1 MEEGTLSRWSL
12 SLAAA
17 LLFFYV
23 GVVGINDVALLAG
36 GTLLGWSVP
45 AGLLLALATYSF
57 VSLRRATA
65 QHPSGAA
72 TAQAAA
78 WRLRRWLLGLLVL
91 ALVLGL
97 SAWLA
102 NSFFDLSWDGRDYQQ
117 RAIAALAQGWNPVY
131 QERLPTNIYY
141 NAELNAYPKAQWI
154 AAAAT
159 YRLTGEIETG
169 KAFNLLLMASV
180 FFASFAFFTDFPQ
193 VRGWQ
198 GGLLS
203 LALAANPVSL
213 NQSLNYYVDGQVSSA
228 FLLVLLLLLLSA
240 RHADALVLGA
250 LGCAVVLGLNLKFT
264 GSAYVGLLCVAFVLV
279 LWIRRRSLKPLKGLV
294 VTLVASAVVGLF
306 FFGFD
311 PYVTNTLRYG
321 HPLYPLY
328 GNSPFNQQY
337 LVGSQM
343 PAAFQA
349 RADVDKLFLAITLP
363 PQNDSAALH
372 GTSALIPPLD
382 EQTLAAYGSPDVRI
396 AGWGPLFGLLLV
408 IGAAS
413 WLALLITNW
422 RLGLATLGLDLM
434 VVFVSLPNSELW
446 WARYTPQ
453 LWLLPLAVAAAYL
466 FTRHPAGRAWGT
478 MITMVA
484 LANLVLVAMPYV
496 AINWEHTTTMR
507 TTLEELG
514 HTGQEVLIYYQ
525 PFEGTAIKLQ
535 QYGVNYRMVASPRA
549 LPCPQTLAPGV
560 YYSPLPCPAPG

>member
-12 SLAAA
+12 SLAAT

-23 GVVGINDVALLAG
+23 GIVAINDVALFAG
-36 GTLLGWSVP
+36 GTLLSWSVP
-45 AGLLLALATYSF
+45 LALLLALVVYSL
-57 VSLRRATA
+57 VSLRRAPA

-72 TAQAAA
+72 PTQETP
-78 WRLRRWLLGLLVL
+78 WRLSRWLLGLLVL

-97 SAWLA
+97 SVWLA

-169 KAFNLLLMASV
+169 KAFNLLLMAAV
-180 FFASFAFFTDFPQ
+180 FFASFAFFADFPR

-198 GGLLS
+198 AALLS

-240 RHADALVLGA
+240 RHPDALTLGA

-279 LWIRRRSLKPLKGLV
+279 LWIRRHSLKPLKGLV
-294 VTLVASAVVGLF
+294 ITLTASAVVGLF

-328 GNSPFNQQY
+328 GNSPFNQEY

-343 PAAFQA
+343 PADFQA
-349 RADVDKLFLAITLP
+349 RSAVDKLFFAITLP

-372 GTSALIPPLD
+372 GGPALVPPLD
-382 EQTLAAYGSPDVRI
+382 EHTLAAYGSPDVRI

-413 WLALLITNW
+413 WLGLLIANW
-422 RLGLATLGLDLM
+422 RLGLAVLGLDLL
-434 VVFVSLPNSELW
+434 VVLVSLPNSELW

-453 LWLLPLAVAAAYL
+453 LWLLPLAVAAALL
-466 FTRHPAGRAWGT
+466 FTRRPASRAWGT
-478 MITMVA
+478 LVTLVA
-484 LANLVLVAMPYV
+484 LANLALIATPYV
-496 AINWEHTTTMR
+496 TINWEHTASMR
-507 TTLEELG
+507 ATLEELG
-514 HTGQEVLIYYQ
+514 RTGQEVLVYYQ

-535 QYGVNYRMVASPRA
+535 QYGVNYRTVASPRA